1 MDVIVNSVTYYAWE
15 ICTSLETNAWWLM
28 MCVFTATCITF
39 IVTNVMIRKSIE
51 NIEQM
56 IKDIMEEMFD
66 G

>member
-15 ICTSLETNAWWLM
+15 IFTSLETNAWWLM